1 MILQALTEYYQALE
15 TRGEIAA
22 PGWGESRISFA
33 LSIDSAGDL
42 KRVFPSRQ
50 SRSKGKR
57 QWRRP
62 SL

>member
-42 KRVFPSRQ
+42 KRVFSVLQ
-50 SRSKGKR
+50 CFQISC
-57 QWRRP
+57 
-62 SL
+62 LF